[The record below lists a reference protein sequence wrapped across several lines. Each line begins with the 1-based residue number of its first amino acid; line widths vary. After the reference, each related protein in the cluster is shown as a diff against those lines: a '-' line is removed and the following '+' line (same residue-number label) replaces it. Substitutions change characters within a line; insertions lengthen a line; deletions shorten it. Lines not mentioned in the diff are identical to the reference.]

1 MSTTTGV
8 KTPAAPTPSDRAVS
22 WQMWIPCMAMA
33 ACSWLAFVDRQVLA
47 VLSPTIL
54 RETGLSGQDYGTA
67 FSFFFYVYTV
77 GNLLWGSLLDY
88 LGLRLGMVAAVT
100 LWSIASAS
108 R

>member
-22 WQMWIPCMAMA
+22 WQMWIPCMGMA

-54 RETGLSGQDYGTA
+54 KETGLSAQDYGTA
-67 FSFFFYVYTV
+67 FASFFYVYTV
-77 GNLLWGSLLDY
+77 ANLLWGSLLDY
-88 LGLRLGMVAAVT
+88 LGLRLGMGAALAV
-100 LWSIASAS
+100 LWLSSAS
-108 R
+108 S